1 MGSTVK
7 LKGGLSDYRLMPMSG
22 SAHPSMALVG
32 ISPYTKDVFI
42 RLDGVSVLEFAQG
55 KVKLADVVE
64 GSLSQLASLPN
75 HHAAQGGYDEN
86 LNQGEQTDVV
96 EPQYLTHDS
105 VNQIFRSHYARS
117 VSGNADLSKATD
129 KDSDSKSD
137 RPYVREKQI
146 TDTHSHR
153 VDSTAS
159 ALSPRAPKAA
169 SDPSSPVASTAPAG
183 ASNASPS
190 SSPSAASLS
199 NYNPTSSATSSAN
212 SNVKADV
219 AVDYFPKELFGTV
232 GSDTLYGAE
241 GNDQFYTSGGNDYAL
256 GYGGVDTLIGV
267 DLNGLR
273 INQIAQGIFQLTGN
287 VAQIS
292 EGADTLPVY
301 GAIASNSNILFSGVE
316 YFKYAITDQAVQ
328 LSKLASSSAFDDV
341 LTPLDS
347 SAAWVVNGLVGNDQ
361 LIGGS
366 QGDQI
371 EGGAGNDIID
381 GGANATLSNAA
392 FYEALVGGDGADKIT
407 YQGITLDTST
417 LAGVTV
423 TANLDGGAGNDLLAV
438 QLDGITQ
445 VSLAGGDG
453 IDTLALQAQGQD
465 VWSSTFMDWQFTQS
479 GAQYLLKANYHSPAL
494 LNAGLQ
500 EASSAI
506 EKIALGLSGAGQS
519 YQLIRPT
526 LGAETQLNGTSGDD
540 LFIPVDGVQTLMIN
554 AGAGNDVVIA
564 SSGSTISLGSGVNS
578 VYAKSNQY
586 ALNYDWSTN
595 GLHFDMASK
604 LGMIF
609 DGSGDF
615 VAIDR
620 FDVGPSHITS
630 TTADDIL
637 SGDDASTTFNA
648 GAGGDQ
654 ILTGA
659 GNDHVL
665 GGAGNDIITVN
676 GVGHKT
682 LDGGEGADQFILNF
696 DFASSSTVS
705 VTDFSAS
712 QRDHMTID
720 LSNYSSALGQYFSS
734 YQLTDLNG
742 DLIFSGQTDYVS
754 GADLHLIFNQEVGT
768 VSLIDNHDQNF
779 VDFGAHAFDGLSSA
793 QIASLISVDY
803 L

>member
-1 MGSTVK
+1 
-7 LKGGLSDYRLMPMSG
+7 
-22 SAHPSMALVG
+22 MALVG

-42 RLDGVSVLEFAQG
+42 RLDGVNVLEFAQG
-55 KVKLADVVE
+55 KLNLADVVE

-75 HHAAQGGYDEN
+75 HHGAQGGYDEN
-86 LNQGEQTDVV
+86 LNQGEQANDA
-96 EPQYLTHDS
+96 EPQYLAHDS
-105 VNQIFRSHYARS
+105 ANQIFRSHYARS

-129 KDSDSKSD
+129 KDSDSKLD

-146 TDTHSHR
+146 TDTLSHR
-153 VDSTAS
+153 VDSTSS
-159 ALSPRAPKAA
+159 ALSPRASKVA
-169 SDPSSPVASTAPAG
+169 SDPSLPVANNAAAG
-183 ASNASPS
+183 ASNASS
-190 SSPSAASLS
+190 SSSQSPASLS
-199 NYNPTSSATSSAN
+199 NYNPTSSVTASSSAN
-212 SNVKADV
+212 PAVKADV

-241 GNDQFYTSGGNDYAL
+241 GNDEFYTSGGNDYVF

-267 DLNGLR
+267 DLNGVR
-273 INQIAQGIFQLTGN
+273 VNQIGQGFYQLTGN
-287 VAQIS
+287 VAQIYQ
-292 EGADTLPVY
+292 GADTLPLY
-301 GAIASNSNILFSGVE
+301 GAVNSNSSVIFSGIE
-316 YFKYAITDQAVQ
+316 YFKYAISDEALQ

-347 SAAWVVNGLVGNDQ
+347 NAFWIVSGLAGNDQ
-361 LIGGS
+361 LLGGS
-366 QGDQI
+366 LGDQI
-371 EGGAGNDIID
+371 DGGAGNDTID
-381 GGANATLSNAA
+381 SGTNSQLRNGAFHES
-392 FYEALVGGDGADKIT
+392 LVGGDGADKIT
-407 YQGITLDTST
+407 YHGIAVDTAI

-423 TANLDGGAGNDLLAV
+423 TANLDGGAGNDLIAV
-438 QLDGITQ
+438 QLDGITH
-445 VSLAGGDG
+445 VSLVGGDG
-453 IDTLALQAQGQD
+453 LDTLALQAQGQD

-479 GAQYLLKANYHSPAL
+479 DAQYLLQANYHSPAL
-494 LNAGLQ
+494 LNAGLR
-500 EASSAI
+500 ETSSAI

-540 LFIPVDGVQTLMIN
+540 LFIPVDGVKALTIN

-564 SSGSTISLGSGVNS
+564 SSASTISLGAGVNS
-578 VYAKSNQY
+578 VYATSDQY
-586 ALNYDWSTN
+586 ALNYDWSAN

-620 FDVGPSHITS
+620 FDVGPSHVIGTS
-630 TTADDIL
+630 VNDIL
-637 SGDDASTTFNA
+637 IGDDANTTFNA
-648 GAGGDQ
+648 GAGDDQ
-654 ILTGA
+654 IMTGA
-659 GNDHVL
+659 GNDLVL
-665 GGAGNDIITVN
+665 GGAGKDIITVN

-696 DFASSSTVS
+696 DFASNSTVS

-712 QRDHMTID
+712 QQDRMTID
-720 LSNYSSALGQYFSS
+720 LTNYSAALGQYFSS
-734 YQLTDLNG
+734 YHLRDLNG

-768 VSLIDNHDQNF
+768 VSLIDHHDQNF
-779 VDFGAHAFDGLSSA
+779 IDFGAHAFDGLSPA